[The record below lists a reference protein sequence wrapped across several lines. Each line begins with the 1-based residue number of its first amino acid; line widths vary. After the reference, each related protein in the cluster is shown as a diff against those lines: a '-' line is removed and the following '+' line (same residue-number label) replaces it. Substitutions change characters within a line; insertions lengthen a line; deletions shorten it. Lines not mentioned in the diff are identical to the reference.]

1 MTEFHEEVEKIYLQ
15 EDYLFTNTNAV
26 ITEIC
31 KLEESDPAIKHGT
44 HVMKFNKHI
53 FHPQGGGQPSD
64 IGSVEVNSVGDE
76 KMLSFLVKFV
86 TYSPSDREVLL
97 HYGSFEDA
105 SMESDFQVGLV
116 VNLNVDPAKRSLHS
130 RLHSAGHAID
140 ACLGRIGILDRLQAE
155 KGYHFI
161 DSPYVEY
168 GAIGE
173 LSPEEMK
180 MLPSQITEEMNKVIE
195 EGIVTNI
202 VYMSKEEAAFKL
214 GLDVSN
220 YPELIR
226 VVYVAD
232 LPCPCGGT
240 HVKSTSDLG
249 KVTITKVNKKKGKI
263 RISYSLD

>member
-116 VNLNVDPAKRSLHS
+116 VNLNVVQK
-130 RLHSAGHAID
+130 SAQTQRQLVVVKPRQGSVAGVQLIPV
-140 ACLGRIGILDRLQAE
+140 LGPI
-155 KGYHFI
+155 
-161 DSPYVEY
+161 
-168 GAIGE
+168 
-173 LSPEEMK
+173 
-180 MLPSQITEEMNKVIE
+180 
-195 EGIVTNI
+195 
-202 VYMSKEEAAFKL
+202 
-214 GLDVSN
+214 
-220 YPELIR
+220 
-226 VVYVAD
+226 
-232 LPCPCGGT
+232 
-240 HVKSTSDLG
+240 
-249 KVTITKVNKKKGKI
+249 
-263 RISYSLD
+263 